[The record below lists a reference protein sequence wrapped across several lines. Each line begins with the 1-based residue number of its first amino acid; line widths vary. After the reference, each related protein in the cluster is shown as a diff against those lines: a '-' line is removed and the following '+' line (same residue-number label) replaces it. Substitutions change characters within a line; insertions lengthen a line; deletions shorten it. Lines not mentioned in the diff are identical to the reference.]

1 MTEKSEQS
9 LEDFKITELIGAL
22 EADNLI
28 ERITHRKQANQ
39 NEQKT
44 YIKLK
49 GTQQQ
54 LEHKQMEK
62 IEPNTRIG
70 FKCTHYSVTESSGFV
85 EITIVKKVAEELLF
99 FVRTID
105 DTAKAPED
113 YEHFE

>member
-1 MTEKSEQS
+1 MLGVTEKSEQS

-49 GTQQQ
+49 GTQQ
-54 LEHKQMEK
+54 
-62 IEPNTRIG
+62 
-70 FKCTHYSVTESSGFV
+70 
-85 EITIVKKVAEELLF
+85 
-99 FVRTID
+99 
-105 DTAKAPED
+105 
-113 YEHFE
+113 